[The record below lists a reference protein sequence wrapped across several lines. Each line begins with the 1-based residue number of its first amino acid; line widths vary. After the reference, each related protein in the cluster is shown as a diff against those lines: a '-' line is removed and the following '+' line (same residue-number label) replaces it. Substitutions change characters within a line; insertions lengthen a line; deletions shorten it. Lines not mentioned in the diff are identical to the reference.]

1 MSPNKLKDLI
11 LKRANGLCEYCKS
24 PANISPQPFAI
35 EHIIPKSKNG
45 ETLEENLALS
55 CQGCNNYKYNK
66 TSGLDNL
73 TGETVNLFNP
83 RKQEWNENFKW
94 SDDVLEM
101 IGITSIGR
109 VTIDE
114 LKLNRIELQNLRNL
128 LATAGKHPPKLTV

>member
-45 ETLEENLALS
+45 ETIEENLALS

-73 TGETVNLFNP
+73 TGEMVNLFNP

>member
-1 MSPNKLKDLI
+1 MSLNKLKELI
-11 LKRANGLCEYCKS
+11 FKRATGLCEYCKS

-35 EHIIPKSKNG
+35 EHIIPKSKTG
-45 ETLEENLALS
+45 ETNEENLALS

-66 TSGLDNL
+66 VSGLDSL
-73 TGETVNLFNP
+73 TGETVDLFNP
-83 RKQEWNENFKW
+83 RKQVWSENFKW

-101 IGITSIGR
+101 IGITATGR

-128 LATAGKHPPKLTV
+128 LANAGKHPPK